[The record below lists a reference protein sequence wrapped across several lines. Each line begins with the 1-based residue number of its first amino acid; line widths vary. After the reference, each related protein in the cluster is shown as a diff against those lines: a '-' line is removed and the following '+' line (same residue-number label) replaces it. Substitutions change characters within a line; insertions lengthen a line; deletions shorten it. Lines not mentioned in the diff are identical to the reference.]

1 MGQPCGVGIQGNV
14 SDSQTARTLARR
26 RHEVILSE
34 LRRRGTIRVTEL
46 SAMLGVS
53 DMTVRRDL
61 DALDA
66 AGNLEKVHGGAVLT
80 REMSSNE
87 PGFAA
92 KSQLNLPEKH
102 SIALAAA
109 AMIQPGAAIGIT
121 AGTTT
126 WQLAPHL
133 VDVPDLTVV
142 TNSVRVADVL
152 HEGGRRDHT
161 VVLTGG
167 VRTPSD
173 ALVGPV
179 ATTALRSLR
188 LDLVFM
194 GVHGISERSGFSTP
208 NLLEAE
214 TNRVFVEAGDQL
226 VVLADHTK
234 WNVSGLSTIAPLQSA
249 DTLITDERM
258 PPVARSLLEDVVSN
272 VVYTEPFSRDPAG
285 DIASQRRA

>member
-1 MGQPCGVGIQGNV
+1 MRSERQI

-26 RHEVILSE
+26 RHDVIVAEV
-34 LRRRGTIRVTEL
+34 RRRGTVRVTEL
-46 SAMLGVS
+46 AAMLGVS

-61 DALDA
+61 DILDA
-66 AGNLEKVHGGAVLT
+66 AGTLLKVHGGAVVR
-80 REMSSNE
+80 RERSTDE

-102 SIALAAA
+102 SIALAAM
-109 AMIQPGAAIGIT
+109 AMIQPGAAIGLT

-133 VDVPDLTVV
+133 LDIADLTIV
-142 TNSVRVADVL
+142 TNSVRVAEVL
-152 HEGGRRDHT
+152 HEGLRRDHT

-167 VRTPSD
+167 VRTRSD

-179 ATTALRSLR
+179 ATAALRSLR
-188 LDLVFM
+188 LDIVFM
-194 GVHGISERSGFSTP
+194 GVHGISGHSGFSTP

-214 TNRVFVEAGDQL
+214 TNRMFIEAGERL
-226 VVLADHTK
+226 VVIADHTK
-234 WNVSGLSTIAPLQSA
+234 WNVTGLSTIASLSAA

-258 PPVARSLLEDVVSN
+258 PSDARTVLEDAIGN
-272 VVYTEPFSRDPAG
+272 VIYTEPFSRESAG